1 MKKFLYSLY
10 TGLLFLIHSVS
21 AQSLS
26 PMVVSPAGSFNSNG
40 GYSLSQTVGEMTMVQ
55 TFTTVS
61 AILTQGFQQPAATGV
76 GVSELQNELYKMD
89 VFPNPGP
96 GNFHVDITVAKAVKM
111 RVRVI
116 DVLGKLVLNIPE
128 QSIEGNHRQVLD
140 LSAKSNGVYM
150 LQLSLFDETGKQIFR
165 QARQLQ
171 LIK

>member
-1 MKKFLYSLY
+1 MKKFLFSLY

-21 AQSLS
+21 SQSLS
-26 PMVVSPAGSFNSNG
+26 PMVVSSAGSFNSNS
-40 GYSLSQTVGEMTMVQ
+40 GYSLSQTIGEMTMVQ

-61 AILTQGFQQPAATGV
+61 AILTQGMQQPSSTGV
-76 GVSELQNELYKMD
+76 GVGELQNELYALN

-96 GNFHVDITVAKAVKM
+96 GNFHVNISVAKEVKM

-116 DVLGKLVLNIPE
+116 DALGKLVLNVPE
-128 QSIEGNHRQVLD
+128 QTIEGNYRQLLD

-150 LQLSLFDETGKQIFR
+150 LQLSLFDESENQIFR
-165 QARQLQ
+165 QTRQLQ